1 MEAKQMKAATH
12 HGTDIHHAVTETPE
26 PCTSLGF
33 VSRPRAHAEPQ
44 RQSIPSA
51 ATLACRE
58 KKTGQTKRL
67 MDVTTYPMKE
77 VAGPPDGHTPP
88 FPPLESVNRP
98 TVPTEQAG
106 YYLDRRPQTM
116 RMWAMRE
123 HPIRPLRINGRLAWP
138 VAELRR
144 LLGVA

>member
-1 MEAKQMKAATH
+1 MKTGTH
-12 HGTDIHHAVTETPE
+12 HSTNIQHDVCETPG
-26 PCTSLGF
+26 PFTSLRF
-33 VSRPRAHAEPQ
+33 VSRPTADAEPR

-51 ATLACRE
+51 AKLACRE
-58 KKTGQTKRL
+58 KKLGRSAHPL
-67 MDVTTYPMKE
+67 GVTTDQPKE
-77 VAGPPDGHTPP
+77 ATGPPDDFKPP
-88 FPPLESVNRP
+88 FPPLESVTRP

-116 RMWAMRE
+116 RIWALKE

-144 LLGVA
+144 LLGVSK

>member
-1 MEAKQMKAATH
+1 MKAATH
-12 HGTDIHHAVTETPE
+12 HSTDTHDAVTKTSE
-26 PCTSLGF
+26 PFSSLEF
-33 VSRPRAHAEPQ
+33 VSCPGADAEPQ
-44 RQSIPSA
+44 KQSIPSA
-51 ATLACRE
+51 AQLACRE
-58 KKTGQTKRL
+58 KKLRKTAHPL
-67 MDVTTYPMKE
+67 SVATYQPKE
-77 VAGPPDGHTPP
+77 GTGPPDGYTPP

-98 TVPTEQAG
+98 TVSTEQAG

-116 RMWAMRE
+116 RIWALKE

>member
-1 MEAKQMKAATH
+1 MKTGRHRRTNIYLDVA
-12 HGTDIHHAVTETPE
+12 ETLE
-26 PCTSLGF
+26 PFTSLGI
-33 VSRPRAHAEPQ
+33 VSRPIADAEPQ